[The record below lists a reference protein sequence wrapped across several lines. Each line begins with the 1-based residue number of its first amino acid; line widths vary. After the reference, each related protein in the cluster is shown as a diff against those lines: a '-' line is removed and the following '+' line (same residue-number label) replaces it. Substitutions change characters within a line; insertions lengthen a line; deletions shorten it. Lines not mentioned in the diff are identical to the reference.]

1 MGSPLAPPASTPLD
15 VDTLASLNAKA
26 NVALDMFL
34 DADPTQARN
43 TTRAAYV
50 LKRQK

>member
-34 DADPTQARN
+34 DATPPKRG
-43 TTRAAYV
+43 TRRV
-50 LKRQK
+50 RRM